1 MNLKKRRQV
10 SNEIEK
16 AVRSADKIVIRS
28 LGNIYTNTALKFA
41 RKYNKPY
48 VVEVTGFAFEGL
60 WYHSLRGKIVA
71 PFKEMQYKRLLKKA
85 PYAIYVTEEALQK
98 RYPCNGITL
107 GCSDVE
113 LPPVSED
120 VLTNRSKKILN
131 QKDKIVLGTAA
142 FLDVG
147 WKGQKYV
154 IKALSKLKS
163 KGYDNFEYRLIG
175 AGKGEKLKKL
185 IAKLHLED
193 SVVILGALSHEQV
206 FDWFDTVDVY
216 IQPSFQEGLCRA
228 LIEAMSRACPVACS
242 NVGGNYELVSKD
254 KMFKKGSVNQIA
266 DMLILYTSKEVQIAE
281 AERSF
286 NVAKNYDKSLLD
298 SKRASFFNEF
308 IENY

>member
-1 MNLKKRRQV
+1 M
-10 SNEIEK
+10 
-16 AVRSADKIVIRS
+16 
-28 LGNIYTNTALKFA
+28 KFA
-41 RKYNKPY
+41 KKYNKPY
-48 VVEVTGFAFEGL
+48 VVEVTGFAFDGL

-71 PFKEMQYKRLLKKA
+71 PFKELQYKRLLKKA
-85 PYAIYVTEEALQK
+85 PYAVYVTEEALQK

-113 LPPVSED
+113 LPPVSEN
-120 VLTNRSKKILN
+120 VLTNRINKILN

-154 IKALSKLKS
+154 IKALSELKK

-193 SVVILGALSHEQV
+193 SVVILGALSHDQV
-206 FDWFDTVDVY
+206 FDWLDTVDVY

-228 LIEAMSRACPVACS
+228 LIEAMSRQLDMPCS
-242 NVGGNYELVSKD
+242 
-254 KMFKKGSVNQIA
+254 
-266 DMLILYTSKEVQIAE
+266 
-281 AERSF
+281 
-286 NVAKNYDKSLLD
+286 
-298 SKRASFFNEF
+298 
-308 IENY
+308 